1 MRCVAVVL
9 AVLVGCG
16 GGGGGDNIDGS
27 VDADIDEYDA
37 RWMMTPTRCVSG
49 EHQGFFGVDLLQGD
63 DQSTLLRVLL
73 DPVEGYSLGTN
84 VPGEDVALFI
94 DANTGCETFDLA
106 AVRQNSRF
114 NGYWNVE
121 GHAVVDC
128 SLPGF
133 ELHADISFVDC
144 H

>member
-1 MRCVAVVL
+1 MRCGAVVL

-16 GGGGGDNIDGS
+16 GGGGDNIDGS
-27 VDADIDEYDA
+27 VSADIDEYDA
-37 RWMMTPTRCVSG
+37 RWTMTPTRCVSG

-63 DQSTLLRVLL
+63 DQTTLLRVLL
-73 DPVEGYSLGTN
+73 DPVDGYSLGTN

-94 DANTGCETFDLA
+94 DASAGCETFDLEV
-106 AVRQNSRF
+106 VRQNSRF

-121 GHAVVDC
+121 GHALVDC

-133 ELHADISFVDC
+133 ELHVDVSFVDC